1 MSCKYLVIKKC
12 MKKRTKKAT
21 VFSFPPSLSLCLPRS
36 LIYAHC
42 SALGPRRLANGKI
55 NTFYGQPRDLTVLW
69 AQAPSTHTHIHRHRY
84 SQLQLPDLHTHCT
97 HTNHTR
103 PVHFAEHKLFDLIE
117 SENEFAKC
125 PKRLQSNSA
134 RKPLEWPLGQLA
146 TYATCA

>member
-12 MKKRTKKAT
+12 MKKRTKT
-21 VFSFPPSLSLCLPRS
+21 VFSVSISLSPSLSYLCS
-36 LIYAHC
+36 LQRFRAPSSGKWKNQHILWPAERFNC
-42 SALGPRRLANGKI
+42 ALGPGSL
-55 NTFYGQPRDLTVLW
+55 D
-69 AQAPSTHTHIHRHRY
+69 SHTHRHW
-84 SQLQLPDLHTHCT
+84 QMQLPDLHTHT
-97 HTNHTR
+97 HTHTLHTR

-125 PKRLQSNSA
+125 PKRLQSDSP